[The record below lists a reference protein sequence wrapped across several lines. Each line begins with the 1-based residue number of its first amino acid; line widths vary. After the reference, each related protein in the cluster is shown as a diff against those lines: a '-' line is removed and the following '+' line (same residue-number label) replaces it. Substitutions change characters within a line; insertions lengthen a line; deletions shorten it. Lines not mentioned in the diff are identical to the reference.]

1 METWVEELPKEKFF
15 PRVNAKECLVTISML
30 ISNRIDTVE
39 KCFESFR
46 PLLEQI
52 SSEFIAVDTVGD
64 EKSDGSV
71 DVARR
76 YADKIVHFEW
86 CDDFSAAR
94 NAGLKEAH
102 GKWLIYLDDDEWFDN
117 IGPLID
123 FFSKPELYQNYDRV
137 CLPERSY
144 TSAAQIDYI
153 TNSFARIGR
162 IVPESR
168 FVNPV
173 HELLKGVE
181 CQNEYELKE
190 TFIHHVG
197 YIGEKAGR
205 KSKRNK
211 DIMNRKLEQDPG
223 NLHLWVQQVAGVGDD
238 RKELLDVSER
248 AVRTIRKMSLENWAQ
263 QDWIEIYLYQL
274 NAYARFRMWDKLN
287 EGGREFAEEVSNPFY
302 LGVLAKFMLSEYM
315 EEDDEK
321 ETRKWLEI
329 YWQALLYCEKNNK
342 KAVDVSYFFSNEIKP
357 AIMYR
362 LIGGYFSLCRRT
374 NEKVYEKIKDVIV
387 ELPWQIKDKERGN
400 VLACALKETINAAD
414 YETFCLVAREFTVD
428 GKLEDEFMEQLDRIR
443 LNLESETAVDSF
455 MRVVSSLEL
464 DNDTLWLMQH
474 LDDEVSH
481 KKLDENLSPDI
492 SAAVP
497 NECLIE
503 LCVSNGISP
512 QKYVENMSWEDF
524 TKTVSALL
532 FKFERHIDVIPEFA
546 GRIEESWEPS
556 AYRNYLLADLR
567 RRYIF
572 QDTMLFSKVMSE
584 SESYCRNMIDFAGE
598 VYSEKLCEIVSP
610 MLPAEIRF
618 AIVFGRALEFR
629 RSGMVQESLECLK
642 QALDI
647 FKYSETLVKRII
659 QEISLEQRRHTAV
672 SDELVRLGNQVKA
685 QITVLISQG
694 QIEVAKSL
702 LDELKQITPDDGD
715 IVTLEKLCR

>member
-1 METWVEELPKEKFF
+1 METWVEELPKKKFF
-15 PRVNAKECLVTISML
+15 PRVNSEECLVTISML

-52 SSEFIAVDTVGD
+52 PSEFIAVDTVGD
-64 EKSDGSV
+64 EKSDGSL
-71 DVARR
+71 DIARR

-86 CDDFSAAR
+86 CDDFAAAR
-94 NAGLKEAH
+94 NAGLKEAR

-117 IGPLID
+117 IGPLIE
-123 FFSKPELYQNYDRV
+123 FFSKPELYNNCNRV
-137 CLPERSY
+137 FMMEHSY
-144 TSAAQIDYI
+144 TTNAQIDYGE
-153 TNSFARIGR
+153 SKFGR
-162 IVPESR
+162 ISAIVPDSR

-173 HELLKGVE
+173 HEVLEGVSYE
-181 CQNEYELKE
+181 NEYELKG
-190 TFIHHVG
+190 TFVHHVG
-197 YIGEKAGR
+197 YCGKYSVGKAQ
-205 KSKRNK
+205 RNNRIMDKELK
-211 DIMNRKLEQDPG
+211 DKPG
-223 NLHLWVQQVAGVGDD
+223 NLHLWLQRIAGSSKK
-238 RKELLDVSER
+238 KEDLLKITEKAFKTLSELHLEKWNEFEWVEIFLYR
-248 AVRTIRKMSLENWAQ
+248 MS
-263 QDWIEIYLYQL
+263 
-274 NAYARFRMWDKLN
+274 AYTLCRMWN
-287 EGGREFAEEVSNPFY
+287 ELAESTGEFVRNVINPFY
-302 LGVLAKFMLSEYM
+302 LGVVSKYNLVRNF
-315 EEDDEK
+315 EEFDADDAL
-321 ETRKWLEI
+321 KWLKM
-329 YWQALLYCEKNNK
+329 YF
-342 KAVDVSYFFSNEIKP
+342 KAVSYGEKHDDMKFLGFFSNEVTRGM
-357 AIMYR
+357 MYR
-362 LIGGYFSLCRRT
+362 VFLNYLEECGKNCDDS
-374 NEKVYEKIKDVIV
+374 YERIKGVVLDV
-387 ELPWQIKDKERGN
+387 PWNLYDSGRKDA
-400 VLACALKETINAAD
+400 LAYVLKEVINEDDVETIRKLSDKFSQVDDVNAI
-414 YETFCLVAREFTVD
+414 T
-428 GKLEDEFMEQLDRIR
+428 EFMEQLDRIR

-455 MRVVSSLEL
+455 MRVVSALEL

-474 LDDEVSH
+474 LDDEVSQ
-481 KKLDENLSPDI
+481 KQLDENLSPDI

-532 FKFERHIDVIPEFA
+532 FKAERHIDVIPDFA
-546 GRIEESWEPS
+546 ERIEESWEPS
-556 AYRNYLLADLR
+556 AYRNYLLANLR

-572 QDTMLFSKVMSE
+572 QNTMLFSKVMSE

>member
-1 METWVEELPKEKFF
+1 
-15 PRVNAKECLVTISML
+15 
-30 ISNRIDTVE
+30 
-39 KCFESFR
+39 
-46 PLLEQI
+46 
-52 SSEFIAVDTVGD
+52 
-64 EKSDGSV
+64 
-71 DVARR
+71 
-76 YADKIVHFEW
+76 
-86 CDDFSAAR
+86 
-94 NAGLKEAH
+94 
-102 GKWLIYLDDDEWFDN
+102 
-117 IGPLID
+117 
-123 FFSKPELYQNYDRV
+123 
-137 CLPERSY
+137 
-144 TSAAQIDYI
+144 
-153 TNSFARIGR
+153 
-162 IVPESR
+162 
-168 FVNPV
+168 
-173 HELLKGVE
+173 
-181 CQNEYELKE
+181 
-190 TFIHHVG
+190 
-197 YIGEKAGR
+197 
-205 KSKRNK
+205 
-211 DIMNRKLEQDPG
+211 
-223 NLHLWVQQVAGVGDD
+223 
-238 RKELLDVSER
+238 
-248 AVRTIRKMSLENWAQ
+248 
-263 QDWIEIYLYQL
+263 
-274 NAYARFRMWDKLN
+274 
-287 EGGREFAEEVSNPFY
+287 
-302 LGVLAKFMLSEYM
+302 
-315 EEDDEK
+315 
-321 ETRKWLEI
+321 
-329 YWQALLYCEKNNK
+329 
-342 KAVDVSYFFSNEIKP
+342 
-357 AIMYR
+357 MYR

-481 KKLDENLSPDI
+481 KKLDENLNPDI